1 MRTRAWNWLTVVWV
15 LPLLLALGLAGEVK
29 AESPTLQLSPDLV
42 EINSFYQGRNVAV
55 GGTVPAGQG
64 AVVEVMGPTTQQHF
78 MRKGRRGPLWMN
90 VGEISVTGVPSL
102 YLVLSSAADLL
113 AGNRINAAWGFPALI
128 QRISL
133 QGDVQD
139 NEKDKFKQQFLEL
152 KESEGLYGAW
162 PGGLKVSPA
171 GNGLQKITGNFWL
184 PSNIKPDTY
193 KVCLTTV
200 REGQAVDR
208 VCLDLPVQMVGFP
221 AFFMTMAY
229 QHGALYGI
237 LAVFIAIVVG
247 FIMGYLFK
255 GGGGH

>member
-1 MRTRAWNWLTVVWV
+1 MRTKVWGWVTISLCLPV
-15 LPLLLALGLAGEVK
+15 LLVISLAGSAQ
-29 AESPTLQLSPDLV
+29 AESATFQLTPDVV
-42 EINSFYQGRNVAV
+42 EINSFFQGRNVAV
-55 GGTVPAGQG
+55 TGTLPEGLS

-113 AGNRINAAWGFPALI
+113 AGSHIHAAWGFPALI

-133 QGDVQD
+133 TGDVQE
-139 NEKDKFKQQFLEL
+139 NEQDKFKHQFLEL
-152 KESEGLYGAW
+152 KESEQLYGAW
-162 PGGLKVSPA
+162 PGGLKLSPA
-171 GNGLQKITGNFWL
+171 GDGRQKVAGKFWV

-200 REGQAVDR
+200 REGHAVDKA
-208 VCLDLPVQMVGFP
+208 CIDLPVQMVGFP
-221 AFFMTMAY
+221 ALLMTMAY
-229 QHGALYGI
+229 EHAALYGL
-237 LAVFIAIVVG
+237 LAIIIALVVG
-247 FIMGYLFK
+247 AIMGYLFK

>member
-1 MRTRAWNWLTVVWV
+1 MRTRAWSWLTVFFC
-15 LPLLLALGLAGEVK
+15 LPLLLALGLPGPVL
-29 AESPTLQLSPDLV
+29 AEPATLQLSPDVV
-42 EINSFYQGRNVAV
+42 EINSFYQGRDVAV
-55 GGTVPAGQG
+55 TGTLPAGLD
-64 AVVEVMGPTTQQHF
+64 AVMEVIGPARPEHL

-90 VGEISVTGVPSL
+90 VGEINVNEAPSL
-102 YLVLSSAADLL
+102 YLVLSSVADLL
-113 AGNRINAAWGFPALI
+113 AGNRIDAAWGFPALI

-133 QGDVQD
+133 QGDVQES
-139 NEKDKFKQQFLEL
+139 EKDKFKQQFLEL

-171 GNGLQKITGNFWL
+171 GHGLQKITGKFWV

>member
-1 MRTRAWNWLTVVWV
+1 
-15 LPLLLALGLAGEVK
+15 
-29 AESPTLQLSPDLV
+29 
-42 EINSFYQGRNVAV
+42 
-55 GGTVPAGQG
+55 
-64 AVVEVMGPTTQQHF
+64 
-78 MRKGRRGPLWMN
+78 
-90 VGEISVTGVPSL
+90 VTGVPSL